1 MVRGKQ
7 GKYTGFF
14 VQLFTNPFA
23 EYVSAMSPEGPCD
36 ASTENR
42 AKDQNA
48 TT

>member
-23 EYVSAMSPEGPCD
+23 EYVSATSPDGPCD
-36 ASTENR
+36 ASTEKKAEDQR
-42 AKDQNA
+42 ATA
-48 TT
+48 